1 MAETILHKSRPIP
14 YTNNPVFYLV
24 AFILLV
30 VAMAIDFRIFLLA
43 CVLLLLVL
51 VSTYFSVSLIITE
64 QRITL
69 KKGLLSRST
78 NDLYHTN
85 ISNIRI
91 SQNLI
96 ERILDVGTIEIATA
110 ATSGYEI
117 TVEGIPDPR
126 KIKNLIEQHKG
137 RGSQD

>member
-1 MAETILHKSRPIP
+1 MPETILHRSRPIP

-24 AFILLV
+24 SFILLV
-30 VAMAIDFRIFLLA
+30 AAMAVDFRVFLLA
-43 CVLLLLVL
+43 CVILLIIL

-69 KKGLLSRST
+69 KQGLLSRST

-85 ISNIRI
+85 VSNIRI

-126 KIKNLIEQHKG
+126 NIKTLIEQQKG
-137 RGSQD
+137 RGRED

>member
-1 MAETILHKSRPIP
+1 MPETILLRSRPIP

-24 AFILLV
+24 SFILLV
-30 VAMAIDFRIFLLA
+30 AAMAVDFRVFLLA
-43 CVLLLLVL
+43 CVILLIIL

-69 KKGLLSRST
+69 KQGLLSRST

-85 ISNIRI
+85 VSNIRI

-126 KIKNLIEQHKG
+126 NIKTLIEQQKG
-137 RGSQD
+137 RGRED